1 MSIIEYKNVRMTYG
15 EKVVIENF
23 NLSIEKGEFV
33 TIIGSS
39 GCGKTTIL
47 KMVNGLV
54 RPVDGNVLVEGRDT
68 RETDLTMLRR
78 NIGYAI
84 QGSVLFPHMT
94 VEKNIA
100 YVPNLLNKRDKK
112 RTEQAVEKW
121 MNIVGLEDSL
131 RSRFPSEL
139 SGGQQQ
145 RVGIARALA
154 ASPDILLMDEPFGAV
169 DEITRGSLQE
179 EISRIHRETGITV
192 LFVTHDIGE
201 ALKLGTKVLVMDGG
215 SIQQFAPPREI
226 LHAPATDYVRKLVEK
241 ERRRCHL
248 PEEKLGDCEY
258 SGAI

>member
-1 MSIIEYKNVRMTYG
+1 MSIIEYKNVRMAYG
-15 EKVVIENF
+15 EKVVVENF

-68 RETDLTMLRR
+68 RETDLTMLRQ

-131 RSRFPSEL
+131 RGRFPSEL